1 MSVNSKMTAINNKIR
16 SLLNL
21 TGIMGLDAMAAN
33 LGTAVSENDQ
43 QAVLIQQIKAA
54 LEGKMA
60 VTFPY
65 LSNPGAAGDL
75 LDGKQLIDG
84 NGNVVTGTLVPAS
97 GFVIKTGTTT
107 SNSINTGL
115 SDIEQFFIYKESV
128 NATGLI
134 RMHYDKNGKTNRM
147 YASSWSSSGTKA
159 IVNRT
164 DGGLTVNGGSVTI
177 TATAANSGGLT
188 SNTTYT
194 WVAVGTE

>member
-1 MSVNSKMTAINNKIR
+1 MSVNSKMTAINDKIR

-43 QAVLIQQIKAA
+43 QAVLIQQIKSA

-134 RMHYDKNGKTNRM
+134 RMHYDKNGETNRM

>member
-1 MSVNSKMTAINNKIR
+1 MSVNSKMTAINDEIR
-16 SLLNL
+16 SLVGV
-21 TGIMGLDAMAAN
+21 TGTMGLDAMAAN

-60 VTFPY
+60 VTLPY
-65 LSNPGAAGDL
+65 LSTPGTAGDL
-75 LDGKQLIDG
+75 LNGKQLIDG